1 MSAYA
6 VEHYLPDADALQ
18 AIVSRLVSAAEAISA
33 DGLPARLACSILVCE
48 DELCIHVFAAASQ
61 EAVAKTAERAGL
73 PIERIAEAA
82 LVWPAAR

>member
-6 VEHYLPDADALQ
+6 VEHYLPEPDALQ
-18 AIVSRLVSAAEAISA
+18 AVVSRLASAAEAISA
-33 DGLPARLACSILVCE
+33 DGLPVRLACSILVRE
-48 DELCIHVFAAASQ
+48 DELCIHLFAAASQ